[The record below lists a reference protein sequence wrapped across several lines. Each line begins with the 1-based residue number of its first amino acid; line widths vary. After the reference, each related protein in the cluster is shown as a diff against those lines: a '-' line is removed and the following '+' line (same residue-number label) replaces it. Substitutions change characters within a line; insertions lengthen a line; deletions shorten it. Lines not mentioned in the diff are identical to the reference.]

1 MIFLCKLLLA
11 IIPVLLLLWYIYH
24 KGEGKQIK
32 TKVLIWAFI
41 GGYTLVL
48 PIVDIVSD
56 KLQNLGVYVSD
67 VEITFDILW
76 EMFVEAALL
85 EELLKFC
92 VLSFILKYFYK
103 QKGSGIVVVAAFVGL
118 GYAYME
124 NLCYIVPEDNW
135 LAVGVLRALLSV
147 PIHFCYAVIMG
158 SLCFY
163 AQYCHNAKVVL
174 YSLALI
180 LPICLHWLGNA
191 IIIIPEL
198 DRFQLVL
205 KFIWC
210 AVLMICSVRIIK
222 GLKMSK

>member
-1 MIFLCKLLLA
+1 MIFICKLFLA
-11 IIPVLLLLWYIYH
+11 IISVLLLLWYIYH

-32 TKVLIWAFI
+32 IKVLIWAFV

-67 VEITFDILW
+67 VETTFDILW
-76 EMFVEAALL
+76 EKFVEAALL

-222 GLKMSK
+222 GLKNI